1 LGSEWGFIGLSLV
14 ALGSALAL
22 VSLAPRPLKLLGV
35 RVGYAFVDEYCWRF
49 LNALASALAMCF
61 GAALAIVS
69 AVAPSAGAAV
79 VASMYVAFVV
89 ATIVVGERVA
99 EKRLIAYPSLG
110 GGGCEPIAR
119 YRPSV
124 ALVSSL
130 ALLSLTLFAATLA
143 YALLLYNEM
152 PSSIAVHF
160 NAWGEPDLFKPKL
173 VAMEQLL
180 SINAALAALSI
191 VTSVV
196 AVRKPEVFYR
206 PWLRPK
212 HWRSLAVLSVAL
224 ASLASAATSLGIMD
238 VVTYNSLGHHIAGGM
253 IIITALAITA
263 AAIAI
268 ATLALEARSSRY
280 R

>member
-1 LGSEWGFIGLSLV
+1 MGSEWGVLGLSLV

-22 VSLAPRPLKLLGV
+22 LSLAPRPLKLFGV
-35 RVGYAFVDEYCWRF
+35 RVGYAFIDEYCWRF

-61 GAALAIVS
+61 GTALAIVS

-110 GGGCEPIAR
+110 GEGCEPIAR
-119 YRPSV
+119 YRPSA

-143 YALLLYNEM
+143 YSLLLFDRM

-180 SINAALAALSI
+180 SINAALAALST
-191 VTSVV
+191 VMSVV

-206 PWLRPK
+206 PWLRPR
-212 HWRSLAVLSVAL
+212 HWKSLAVLSVAL
-224 ASLASAATSLGIMD
+224 VSSASAATSLGIMD
-238 VVTYNSLGHHIAGGM
+238 VVTYNSYGHHMAGG
-253 IIITALAITA
+253 IALITALAIA
-263 AAIAI
+263 AVTIAI